1 MVLSVR
7 SLTVRKG
14 RHTLLE
20 NVSFNVE
27 PGRVLGLYGPS
38 GAGKSITLLTI
49 CGLQDHAFTVAGQ
62 IWYAGREVS
71 NLPTGAASMLG
82 ISIMLQ
88 GLWLFPDKTV
98 MENVAYP
105 LERAGCRRKLLPN
118 RLCRSW
124 KNSTFLISPA
134 VTPTR
139 LAVGSNSGRCWRVRW
154 SMNQN
159 CFCSMSLSRGWNRNC
174 AINCL
179 PRCGIR
185 QDRVWQ
191 SSW

>member
-71 NLPTGAASMLG
+71 NLPTERRSMLLEFRSCYRASG
-82 ISIMLQ
+82 C
-88 GLWLFPDKTV
+88 FPTK
-98 MENVAYP
+98 
-105 LERAGCRRKLLPN
+105 
-118 RLCRSW
+118 RSW
-124 KNSTFLISPA
+124 RMSPI
-134 VTPTR
+134 P
-139 LAVGSNSGRCWRVRW
+139 
-154 SMNQN
+154 
-159 CFCSMSLSRGWNRNC
+159 
-174 AINCL
+174 
-179 PRCGIR
+179 
-185 QDRVWQ
+185 
-191 SSW
+191 